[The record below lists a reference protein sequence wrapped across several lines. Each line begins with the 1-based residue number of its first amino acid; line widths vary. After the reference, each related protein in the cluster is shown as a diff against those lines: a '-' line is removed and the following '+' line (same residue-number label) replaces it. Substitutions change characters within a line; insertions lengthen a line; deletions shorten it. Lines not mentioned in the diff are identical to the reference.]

1 MTKNFRD
8 WFTEG
13 ESIYTEAIKEYESL
27 QAQIEE
33 LEARLESKR
42 EEVNQVAQMLGKP
55 PVEGSRKVTAQLV
68 EHQPPPPVI
77 GSIARALS
85 GRGAPAR

>member
-1 MTKNFRD
+1 MSKNFRD
-8 WFTEG
+8 WFSEG
-13 ESIYTEAIKEYESL
+13 ESIYSEAMQEYESL

-33 LEARLESKR
+33 LEARLNAKR

-55 PVEGSRKVTAQLV
+55 PIEGSRKVTAQIV
-68 EHQPPPPVI
+68 ENHAPQPVI